1 MDQLPVAI
9 SWSGGKDAAYA
20 LFQLGTAK
28 VRPACLFTILQQ
40 ENRRVTMHGVAMK
53 WMEEQSRSLNIPFKP
68 LFLKSDHTHQSYE
81 ELMKN
86 GLAQLRQEQ
95 INGMVYGDIFLQDLK
110 EYREKLHQSSGITPL
125 FPLWESDT
133 LQQAQAFIRAGF
145 KAWIIAVNNEVLDA
159 SFCGRAFDEQFLA
172 DLPEGVDLCGENG
185 EFHSFVWDGPCFQY
199 PIPCKPQQQVVRF
212 YPNPKGNELP
222 EVSFTF
228 VELGAIASEEDN
240 QYFPTPEDYKKDI
253 HYKNE
258 DMMSSNHHSSGNSP
272 QSSIDNNLKQ
282 QIEEHWAGLAKPPG
296 SLGELENWGKKI
308 AAIQKTTS
316 PVLRNPHLMVFAGD
330 HGIAKEQVVN
340 PYPQAITA
348 KMVYNFLKG
357 GAAINTL
364 SAFNGLQLSV
374 VNAGVVGLTSPLP
387 DGKFMD
393 KPVRYLH
400 YPIGEGTADYRK
412 FIAIQHQEWKDM
424 MQYGNKIADS
434 LLAEG
439 CNLLALGEMGIGNSS
454 SAALLMHAI
463 TGLPMNICVGAGTAP
478 GIPQESEFLQNK
490 LRILEEVAERHQL
503 YALGEEARNNPD
515 QAHSIWTEVFQRV
528 GGFETGMM
536 IGVLRALA
544 GKPVAIVVDGF
555 IATSAWALAAQLAPA
570 LSEQS
575 FFAHCS
581 AENGHKKLL
590 EHLQQKPMF
599 HFQMRLG
606 EGTGAAIA
614 AGLLQQST
622 ALMNNMAHLRDL

>member
-20 LFQLGTAK
+20 LFQLWTAK

-145 KAWIIAVNNEVLDA
+145 KAWIIAVNNEVLDG
-159 SFCGRAFDEQFLA
+159 SFCGRPYDENFLA
-172 DLPEGVDLCGENG
+172 DLPDGVDPCGENG

-228 VELGAIASEEDN
+228 VELEAIASEEDN
-240 QYFPTPEDYKKDI
+240 QYFPSPE
-253 HYKNE
+253 NP
-258 DMMSSNHHSSGNSP
+258 S
-272 QSSIDNNLKQ
+272 SSIEIQLQQ

-296 SLGELENWGKKI
+296 SLGDLETWGKKI
-308 AAIQKTTS
+308 AAIQQTIN

-330 HGIAKEQVVN
+330 HGIAKEQIVN

-348 KMVYNFLKG
+348 KMVHNFLKG

-364 SAFNGLQLSV
+364 AAFNGLQLSV
-374 VNAGVVGLTSPLP
+374 VNAGVVGLPSPLP

-393 KPVRYLH
+393 QPVRYLH

-412 FIAIQHQEWKDM
+412 FMAIQHQEWKDM
-424 MQYGNKIADS
+424 MQYGKQIAHD
-434 LLAEG
+434 LLTEG
-439 CNLLALGEMGIGNSS
+439 CNLLAVGEMGIGNSS
-454 SAALLMHAI
+454 SAALLMHAL
-463 TGLPMNICVGAGTAP
+463 TGCPMNVCVGAGTAP

-503 YALGEEARNNPD
+503 YALGEEARSNPD
-515 QAHSIWTEVFQRV
+515 HAPAIWTEVFQRV

-555 IATSAWALAAQLAPA
+555 IATSAWALAVQLAPA